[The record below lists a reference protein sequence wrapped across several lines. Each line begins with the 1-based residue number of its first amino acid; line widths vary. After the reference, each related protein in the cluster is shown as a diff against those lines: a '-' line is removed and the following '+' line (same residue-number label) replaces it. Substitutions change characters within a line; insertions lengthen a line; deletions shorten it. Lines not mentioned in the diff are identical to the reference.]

1 MKIELDLT
9 PEQAEKVRKM
19 LSEEKAEDKNEWI
32 KEGDT
37 YYSIYDISSSSGYW
51 RDDYIDMERLKRANV
66 YRTKEAVEQAERQ
79 LIALGAIHQYVR
91 ENGIRVAGFNGYVP
105 NLENTGLENFSDEKF
120 QICGWAYEDNEPK
133 TFTLKY
139 IDLSSHGLIFDTEDD
154 MQKVLD
160 NCKKELEDLLKV
172 DYSIIR

>member
-9 PEQAEKVRKM
+9 PEQAEKVKKM
-19 LSEEKAEDKNEWI
+19 LAEDKNEWI
-32 KEGDT
+32 KKGDTNYYLEATSAEQDTWLYSEGDNNC
-37 YYSIYDISSSSGYW
+37 
-51 RDDYIDMERLKRANV
+51 LKRANV
-66 YRTKEAVEQAERQ
+66 YRTKESVEQAERQ
-79 LIALGAIHQYVR
+79 RLALGAIHEYVR
-91 ENGIRVAGFNGYVP
+91 ENGIRMAGFNGYVP

-139 IDLSSHGLIFDTEDD
+139 IDLSSHGLIFDTKEDL
-154 MQKVLD
+154 QKVLD